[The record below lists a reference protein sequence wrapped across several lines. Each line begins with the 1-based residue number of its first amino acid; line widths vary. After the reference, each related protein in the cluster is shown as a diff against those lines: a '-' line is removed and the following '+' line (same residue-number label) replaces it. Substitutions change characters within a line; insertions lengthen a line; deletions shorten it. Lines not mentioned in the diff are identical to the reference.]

1 MVLLVITLY
10 LALSLPLVVVAAHE
24 ELAGHL
30 ALLVALGVAQAELL
44 ELILVALE
52 ILQAHR
58 RHKVIMEALEQI
70 APLNMAEV
78 AVGALLLSAQMVLA
92 PLAVMVALALRL
104 LFLAS
109 LLLMQAEAEAGYTQ
123 LEPLEQVALVVVEM
137 VVINPLLQLLEP
149 LILAVVVAQAVV
161 QLLKIGPAQQAAP
174 ASLFFATQ
182 SLFRP

>member
-1 MVLLVITLY
+1 M
-10 LALSLPLVVVAAHE
+10 S
-24 ELAGHL
+24 
-30 ALLVALGVAQAELL
+30 LVALEVAQAELL

-58 RHKVIMEALEQI
+58 RHKEIMAALEQI

-78 AVGALLLSAQMVLA
+78 AVGALLLSAQTVLA

-104 LFLAS
+104 LSLGF

-123 LEPLEQVALVVVEM
+123 LEPLEQAAPGGVEP

-149 LILAVVVAQAVV
+149 LIQVVVVERVV
-161 QLLKIGPAQQAAP
+161 ALLRKIGLVHPAAP
-174 ASLFFATQ
+174 ASSFFATQ